1 MKAPLQKGI
10 VAISK
15 KGRDK
20 GHSYV
25 VLYEMDA
32 DFVMV
37 ANGETRKLDHPKKK
51 RRKHLVSTSRELPG
65 ILALLEQGRLSD
77 SDLRKALTQEVASCS
92 DPANKE
98 GSVFVQE

>member
-20 GHSYV
+20 GHAYV

-65 ILALLEQGRLSD
+65 ILALFEQGRLSD
-77 SDLRKALTQEVASCS
+77 SELRKALTPEVASCS